1 MYQDYYQYLQWLQSC
16 IQAQEQRIVRLET
29 TIQQMREELKQI
41 KEKPTIHVGTIE
53 YKFDQL
59 KVETLEGTLNIG
71 LNPSDLSGIDDLSVQ
86 NQSLNTPLSP
96 KAQMQRS
103 MKIEETIY
111 RYLETDLPQIIE
123 DTQNNL
129 NIQPNES
136 YLSFIKQDIM
146 KQLPNRIEYHLKA
159 NTTQDRS
166 GKTTVAGAETIIEL
180 LKQEINNG
188 VYVFLNHLP
197 DNVKG
202 MKSE

>member
-1 MYQDYYQYLQWLQSC
+1 MYQDYYQYLKWLQTC
-16 IQAQEQRIVRLET
+16 IQAQEQRIVTLET
-29 TIQQMREELKQI
+29 TIQKMREELKQI
-41 KEKPTIHVGTIE
+41 KEKPAIHVGTIE

-71 LNPSDLSGIDDLSVQ
+71 LNPSDLSGIDDFSVQ

-103 MKIEETIY
+103 MRIEETIY
-111 RYLETDLPQIIE
+111 RHLETDLPQIIK

-136 YLSFIKQDIM
+136 YLSFIKQDII

-159 NTTQDRS
+159 NSAQDRS
-166 GKTTVAGAETIIEL
+166 GKNTVTDDETIIEL
-180 LKQEINNG
+180 LKQEIQNG
-188 VYVFLNHLP
+188 VFVFLNHLP